1 MPGWE
6 SMEGLVKVLGIE
18 GWCGKKID
26 GRVLSGSVND
36 ARVFVPLCSQALVD
50 AHDHGAVVGQ

>member
-6 SMEGLVKVLGIE
+6 SMAGLVKILE
-18 GWCGKKID
+18 GWCGKKVD

-36 ARVFVPLCSQALVD
+36 ARVFVPLFSSAGRR
-50 AHDHGAVVGQ
+50 ARSWSRRGTMTS

>member
-6 SMEGLVKVLGIE
+6 SMAGLVKILE
-18 GWCGKKID
+18 GWCGKKVD

-36 ARVFVPLCSQALVD
+36 ARVFVLLCSQALVD
-50 AHDHGAVVGQ
+50 THDQGAVVGQ